1 MLLNYLEK
9 IYNDI
14 EIQVGDKLND
24 KKRMYVNR
32 GVLQG
37 SVLSPFLF
45 NIYIDD
51 LIELLNKNQICYAYA
66 DDFVIICRTEQQ
78 LLEAMEIIDKWCKLN
93 EMKVNKRKSAIMKL
107 RKKQSKDMKDING
120 YP

>member
-32 GVLQG
+32 GVL
-37 SVLSPFLF
+37 
-45 NIYIDD
+45 
-51 LIELLNKNQICYAYA
+51 
-66 DDFVIICRTEQQ
+66 
-78 LLEAMEIIDKWCKLN
+78 
-93 EMKVNKRKSAIMKL
+93 
-107 RKKQSKDMKDING
+107 
-120 YP
+120 